1 MKAENKIK
9 YLSLRRKKLI
19 LNIRSLLNKPV
30 MRGSLVRV
38 YISCGRKNCKC
49 QRGVKH
55 LAYYLSSK
63 KKTKTHLVYIPKELL
78 KDIREARRIY
88 KVLKDRLE
96 DLYNINKE
104 IFLLRKELIKRRRR
118 QNYAKEA

>member
-9 YLSLRRKKLI
+9 YLSLRRRKLI
-19 LNIRSLLNKPV
+19 LNIRSLLNKSV
-30 MRGSLVRV
+30 TRGSLVRV

-49 QRGVKH
+49 QRGAKH
-55 LAYYLSSK
+55 LAYYLSFK

-78 KDIREARRIY
+78 KDIREAIRIY
-88 KVLKDRLE
+88 KELKDRLE

-104 IFLLRKELIKRRRR
+104 IFLLRKELIKRRKR
-118 QNYAKEA
+118 QNHAKKA